1 MATPPMNMPPPGMP
15 QRQTWWSRNWKWF
28 VPTGCLTI
36 IALGVAFVAV
46 IVLVVFGAMKSSDAY
61 KMALARAKADPRVI
75 EAIGTPIKEG
85 MLVSGNTHV
94 DGASGNADLSI
105 PISGPKGKA
114 TIYAAA
120 TKFAGKWTYDKL
132 VVQPAS
138 GDQID
143 LLENSEN
150 AP

>member
-1 MATPPMNMPPPGMP
+1 M
-15 QRQTWWSRNWKWF
+15 
-28 VPTGCLTI
+28 V
-36 IALGVAFVAV
+36 
-46 IVLVVFGAMKSSDAY
+46 
-61 KMALARAKADPRVI
+61 

-85 MLVSGNTHV
+85 MFVSGNTHV

-143 LLENSEN
+143 LLIDLSGVNPIRGWWESI
-150 AP
+150 AHRL